1 MYIKLLS
8 MCLVQVVAAI
18 FPTIVIIISDVV
30 VFVILPL
37 WMKKVKPREVKP
49 LA

>member
-1 MYIKLLS
+1 

-30 VFVILPL
+30 VLLFYLYG
-37 WMKKVKPREVKP
+37 
-49 LA
+49 